1 MTNIISAKGIEKSY
15 GDYKVLH
22 GLSVTAARGDVIAII
37 GASGSGKSTFLRCL
51 NLLEMPDAGEIEFG
65 GEKVS
70 IADFSK
76 LSERE
81 RNRRI
86 YEHRKHIGMVFQGFN
101 LWSSKTLLQNITEAP
116 IHVHKRNPKECVEQA
131 LGLLETVGLTR
142 FKDAYPKQLSGGQ
155 QQRAA
160 IARALAINPSLILF
174 DEPTSA
180 LDPELV
186 GEVLQV
192 MQKLAEAGTTMLVVT
207 HEMSFAR
214 NVSSKV
220 IFCEGGSIG
229 AQGTPNEIFSAD
241 QPASL
246 RKFLSIA

>member
-1 MTNIISAKGIEKSY
+1 MFSAKGIEKSY
-15 GDYKVLH
+15 GAVKVLR
-22 GLSVTAARGDVIAII
+22 GLSVEAERGDVIAII
-37 GASGSGKSTFLRCL
+37 GSSGSGKSTFLRCL
-51 NLLEMPDAGEIEFG
+51 NLLEMPDAGRIDFAG
-65 GEKVS
+65 RTLDIAQFSRLLAREK
-70 IADFSK
+70 
-76 LSERE
+76 
-81 RNRRI
+81 NRQI

-101 LWSSKTLLQNITEAP
+101 LWSAKTLLENITEAP
-116 IHVHKRNPKECVEQA
+116 IHVHKRSAKESIQQA
-131 LGLLETVGLTR
+131 EELLETVGLSR
-142 FKDAYPKQLSGGQ
+142 FKNAYPKQLSGGQ
-155 QQRAA
+155 QQRGA

-220 IFCEGGSIG
+220 IFCESGAIG
-229 AQGTPNEIFSAD
+229 AQGTPSEVFSAD